1 MRAKD
6 QGNARSFAQGFWL
19 ALPWLWSICYLFPPL
34 NHDAAAILQF
44 ADRMLGGE
52 RLYVDLIDFNP
63 PITFWLDLPAVFA
76 AHVLG
81 LETPI
86 ALVVYFLILFA
97 LILGFAQLLIG
108 RLLAAEAEREVLM
121 PAILFCA
128 LVYPG
133 HSFAQREHL
142 LFTLAIPYAVIAV
155 PRSTGQATARLP
167 TLIAALLIAFAVCMK
182 PHFGALPLAVELY
195 VLWCIGLRKYLV
207 SITPWVIAATGAI
220 YLAAVFRLA
229 PEYVSAMLPLV
240 TRYYAEEGPSLLD
253 LVTGDQVPALLA
265 AIVVLG
271 GIAFLNRD
279 MVLGR
284 ILTLLTIGATVAGML
299 QDKGWDYHF
308 LAARS
313 FAIVLFTVTVA
324 SLADRMIARKGALV
338 SAIMAGL
345 FVLSG
350 VLSPPFQTQ
359 RAFAASPAG
368 RLLPIIREH
377 AQGKPVLWL
386 TTSIYPQFPVLD
398 YTGSKLAMPF
408 MSLWLLPAL
417 YKTAAA
423 VDGHFVFT
431 EPAAMS
437 PAESL
442 VFNSVADGLT
452 KLKPALIVVTRSSD
466 DHGFGGVEFDYLG
479 YFQRNPEFAA
489 EFAHYT
495 KLTTLSGWTIYQRSV
510 D

>member
-1 MRAKD
+1 MRAED
-6 QGNARSFAQGFWL
+6 PWNARSLAQGFWL
-19 ALPWLWSICYLFPPL
+19 AVPWLWSICYLFPPL

-63 PITFWLDLPAVFA
+63 PITFWLDLPAAFA

-81 LETPI
+81 LETPT
-86 ALVVYFLILFA
+86 ALVLYFLILFA
-97 LILGFAQLLIG
+97 LILTFAQLLIG
-108 RLLAAEAEREVLM
+108 RLLAPGAERQVLM

-142 LFTLAIPYAVIAV
+142 LFALAIPYAVIAV
-155 PRSTGQATARLP
+155 TRSSGQATRKAP
-167 TLIAALLIAFAVCMK
+167 TIIAALLIAFSVCMK

-195 VLWCIGLRKYLV
+195 VLLSTGLRRYV
-207 SITPWVIAATGAI
+207 TGVTPWVIASAGAL
-220 YLAAVFRLA
+220 YLAAVFLLA
-229 PEYVSAMLPLV
+229 PEYVSDMLPLV

-253 LVTGDQVPALLA
+253 LSMGDQVPALLA

-271 GIAFLNRD
+271 GIAFLNKN
-279 MVLGR
+279 MVLAR
-284 ILTLLTIGATVAGML
+284 VLTLLTIGATVAGML

-313 FAIVLFTVTVA
+313 FAIVLLAVTVA
-324 SLADRMIARKGALV
+324 SLADSMIARKQTLV

-345 FVLSG
+345 FTLSG

-359 RAFAASPAG
+359 RAFTASPAG

-377 AQGKPVLWL
+377 AEGKPVLWL

-417 YKTAAA
+417 YKSGTE
-423 VDGHFVFT
+423 VDGHFVYT

-442 VFNSVADGLT
+442 VFNSVADGLA
-452 KLKPALIVVTRSSD
+452 KLKPALILVTRSSD
-466 DHGFGGVEFDYLG
+466 DRGFGGVEFDYLR

-489 EFAHYT
+489 EFPHYT